1 HVRRMEI
8 EFFHQD
14 SLRPVLL
21 DSVGIVIAHLPVG
34 YYPGDEWA
42 QHFQLEAE
50 EGHTCSH
57 HLLLERRMRYER
69 GGGHRL
75 FHIPDFLFT
84 SDQSDQ
90 LQAYLQEHAH
100 IVGLLELPKT
110 VFKDD
115 SHAKSIFILQKKG
128 EHTSAC
134 KQPLL
139 VQLPSLSNAQAM
151 EDILG
156 QM

>member
-1 HVRRMEI
+1 
-8 EFFHQD
+8 
-14 SLRPVLL
+14 
-21 DSVGIVIAHLPVG
+21 
-34 YYPGDEWA
+34 
-42 QHFQLEAE
+42 
-50 EGHTCSH
+50 
-57 HLLLERRMRYER
+57 
-69 GGGHRL
+69 
-75 FHIPDFLFT
+75 IPNFLFT

-110 VFKDD
+110 AFKDD

-156 QM
+156 QMNGLQRIYRNMKSMFVICRNTIKLI